1 MQYGDCDAA
10 IVQVALHGH
19 HYQEASTIG
28 SKLWLRNGRR
38 VQGIQSFIL
47 LTVEFGTASI
57 FLTSTAIAVYT
68 SNSTFGTSSPIALLI
83 VTVLVVF
90 SIARGFTIMFSM
102 ATKSFMLNFLEDGE
116 RNGSDEEAY
125 TEEAPYV
132 AGGKIVHPAK
142 SKTQKKMFMP
152 KKLQELIEKFSY
164 LLDDRPPSS
173 GEAVHDMIQHKLSDL
188 TLVHSNSHCRLMR
201 RTHVAQTSDPNFYDS
216 GKPWRVGATVPYR
229 HEQQPA
235 GSVKLFVHESSKAT
249 SWCGLFKTGGLRE
262 VPRLPQDQRE
272 RPGPY
277 TFEYDVENIKDSHP
291 HLSPEQQ
298 REQKISRVSLMCET
312 ISVRCSVHLM
322 KKKDAGYLM
331 DDPTRVRPVTQLSAK
346 ERKELTTPYQ
356 EGPVFQKWIDF
367 YELKWDKKKQT
378 DYQFAA
384 ECFVTF
390 QNHFYYY
397 RHKDHSPSTL
407 DELAAG
413 DTAVCGT
420 SNYFF
425 TGLLRHFGI
434 PARCIGGHWL
444 TSNEDNTKVVKF
456 AIGGEKLAIDV
467 SNHCASEFYAEGLGW
482 LPSDCT
488 AQRMAFDYDR
498 QTRSVRQK
506 LGRKAW
512 DEKFMKDCL
521 GGFGQTEGML
531 LLGGTGE
538 CSVYQQSETMS
549 REHESTEISEFE
561 GQFMED
567 LENEMKK
574 QPWMPVCT
582 PEMFAC
588 P

>member
-1 MQYGDCDAA
+1 
-10 IVQVALHGH
+10 
-19 HYQEASTIG
+19 
-28 SKLWLRNGRR
+28 
-38 VQGIQSFIL
+38 
-47 LTVEFGTASI
+47 
-57 FLTSTAIAVYT
+57 
-68 SNSTFGTSSPIALLI
+68 
-83 VTVLVVF
+83 
-90 SIARGFTIMFSM
+90 MFSM

-125 TEEAPYV
+125 TEEVPYV
-132 AGGKIVHPAK
+132 AGGKIEHPRK
-142 SKTQKKMFMP
+142 PKTQKKMFMP
-152 KKLQELIEKFSY
+152 KKLQDLIEKFSY

-173 GEAVHDMIQHKLSDL
+173 GEAIHDMIQHKRSDL

-235 GSVKLFVHESSKAT
+235 GSVKLFVHEPSKAT

-434 PARCIGGHWL
+434 PARCIAGHWL

-531 LLGGTGE
+531 LLGGSGE

-561 GQFMED
+561 GQFMET

-582 PEMFAC
+582 PEMLAC

>member
-1 MQYGDCDAA
+1 MQ
-10 IVQVALHGH
+10 
-19 HYQEASTIG
+19 
-28 SKLWLRNGRR
+28 
-38 VQGIQSFIL
+38 
-47 LTVEFGTASI
+47 GT
-57 FLTSTAIAVYT
+57 L
-68 SNSTFGTSSPIALLI
+68 
-83 VTVLVVF
+83 
-90 SIARGFTIMFSM
+90 
-102 ATKSFMLNFLEDGE
+102 
-116 RNGSDEEAY
+116 
-125 TEEAPYV
+125 
-132 AGGKIVHPAK
+132 
-142 SKTQKKMFMP
+142 
-152 KKLQELIEKFSY
+152 
-164 LLDDRPPSS
+164 
-173 GEAVHDMIQHKLSDL
+173 
-188 TLVHSNSHCRLMR
+188 
-201 RTHVAQTSDPNFYDS
+201 
-216 GKPWRVGATVPYR
+216 
-229 HEQQPA
+229 
-235 GSVKLFVHESSKAT
+235 
-249 SWCGLFKTGGLRE
+249 
-262 VPRLPQDQRE
+262 
-272 RPGPY
+272 
-277 TFEYDVENIKDSHP
+277 
-291 HLSPEQQ
+291 
-298 REQKISRVSLMCET
+298 
-312 ISVRCSVHLM
+312 
-322 KKKDAGYLM
+322 

-346 ERKELTTPYQ
+346 EKKGAYNALSGRTGVSKMDR
-356 EGPVFQKWIDF
+356 FH
-367 YELKWDKKKQT
+367 ELKWDKKKQT

-531 LLGGTGE
+531 LQDWRMFSL
-538 CSVYQQSETMS
+538 
-549 REHESTEISEFE
+549 STI
-561 GQFMED
+561 G
-567 LENEMKK
+567 NH
-574 QPWMPVCT
+574 VT
-582 PEMFAC
+582 
-588 P
+588 